1 MSKEV
6 KEEVLKQEWVV
17 APDMTEQMNSMR
29 EMLNDLDER
38 LHRLDELVT
47 LRQEVEDL
55 KNQLREARASVVVS
69 PPLEPCRPVGMCTPG
84 RGGMYTIS
92 VDTSGIT
99 GDISG
104 LDFNSVTGVTT
115 VSTSNGTCVSS
126 SGYEQR

>member
-55 KNQLREARASVVVS
+55 KNQLCEARAEQQLPTMPPAIVVGV
-69 PPLEPCRPVGMCTPG
+69 CTPG
-84 RGGMYTIS
+84 RGGMYTIG
-92 VDTSGIT
+92 VDTSGVT